1 MREKVKILTCCSHFD
16 EIVNYD
22 FLEDDMF
29 TKKII
34 QYYQD
39 FIFNIDEKED
49 NLALIKQLD
58 EAVYKYMEDYRFA
71 KSLRDT
77 LDIDLVTSD
86 NFSYLDQLMRY
97 FIEFLGRY
105 DEKAVTVT
113 PTRWI

>member
-22 FLEDDMF
+22 FLEDDVF

-39 FIFNIDEKED
+39 FVFNVDERED
-49 NLALIKQLD
+49 SLNLIKQLD
-58 EAVYKYMEDYRFA
+58 EAVYKYMEDYHFA
-71 KSLRDT
+71 KSIRDT

-86 NFSYLDQLMRY
+86 NFAYLDQLMRY
-97 FIEFLGRY
+97 FIEYFGSY
-105 DEKAVTVT
+105 DETAAAAV